1 MAKILKL
8 HSGKQYKVIDENG
21 KYYICEH
28 TQFAKSNP
36 TILVVE
42 EVEEKPKAVQV
53 EEKSEPTEDKPKKKT
68 TAKKSTKVKKGE

>member
-28 TQFAKSNP
+28 TQFSKSNP
-36 TILVVE
+36 TILAVE
-42 EVEEKPKAVQV
+42 EVEEKPKAVQT

-68 TAKKSTKVKKGE
+68 TAKKSTKEKKGE